1 MKHRIK
7 NCPCCNSTVAIV
19 EPLRG
24 LFGVCQVVC
33 SGCGLSSKMT
43 PLPEEAVKLWN
54 DRESLKVLAERIR
67 ERAIEANKNMELSDD
82 IAEAS
87 AYGGQWLAFTEA
99 ADIVKGGGV
108 CE

>member
-7 NCPCCNSTVAIV
+7 NCPCCNSTAKII

-33 SGCGLSSKMT
+33 SGCGLISRMT
-43 PLPEEAVKLWN
+43 STPEEAVEVWN
-54 DRESLKVLAERIR
+54 NRKPLKDLTDQIR
-67 ERAIEANKNMELSDD
+67 ERAIEANKNMQLSDD
-82 IAEAS
+82 IVEAS

-99 ADIVKGGGV
+99 AVLIEEG
-108 CE
+108 